1 MRRWA
6 VIAAVVLVGCRQLGP
21 SSGPTGQVPPSAS
34 PSPSPSPS
42 PSSAGLTRDQAIA
55 LARSVADP
63 NYAADEVLQ
72 AEVMP
77 FGQLDLYAGPDT
89 TPRPG
94 PDRLVWFI
102 SLGHISG
109 PQMGAGVNVVI
120 DVLDGTVIAN
130 YGWIT

>member
-6 VIAAVVLVGCRQLGP
+6 IIGAALFLIGCGPVSP
-21 SSGPTGQVPPSAS
+21 SSRGPTGLVSPLPSRSPAS
-34 PSPSPSPS
+34 
-42 PSSAGLTRDQAIA
+42 LTRDKAIA
-55 LARSVADP
+55 LARTVADP
-63 NYAADEVLQ
+63 LYADEEVLQ
-72 AEVMP
+72 AEMMP
-77 FGQLDLYAGPDT
+77 LGRLDLYVGPDA

-109 PQMGAGVNVVI
+109 PQMGTGVNVVI

-130 YGWIT
+130 YDWIT